1 MQHTHRKISKQER
14 DVWVRRPA
22 NLIGQGL
29 YTGGMIGFLIL
40 LAGLELELRF
50 KLFMAVCFFASTI
63 GMALIQGCIE
73 DHYLRKLLSSKK
85 DHTDL
90 R

>member
-1 MQHTHRKISKQER
+1 MTQTRKKLSKQER
-14 DVWVRRPA
+14 DVWLKRPA
-22 NLIGQGL
+22 HLIGQGL

-40 LAGLELELRF
+40 LTGLELELPF
-50 KLFMAVCFFASTI
+50 KLFMAACFFASAL

-73 DHYLRKLLSSKK
+73 DHYLGKMLSSKK
-85 DHTDL
+85 DDKDL